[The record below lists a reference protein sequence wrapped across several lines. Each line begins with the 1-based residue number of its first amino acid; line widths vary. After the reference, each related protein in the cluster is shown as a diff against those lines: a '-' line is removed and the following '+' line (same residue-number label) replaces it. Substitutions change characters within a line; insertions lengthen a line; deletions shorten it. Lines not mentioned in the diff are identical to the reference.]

1 MNKVYAF
8 LTTAGLNDIMS
19 MKAIVERITYQTVQ
33 CSYFI
38 QAYCANQ
45 KFRKP
50 DLAMTLILTIYRFL
64 SRNEAAQ
71 ERVLLQGQDAR
82 AGL

>member
-1 MNKVYAF
+1 MNNVYTS
-8 LTTAGLNDIMS
+8 LTTAGLEAIES

-50 DLAMTLILTIYRFL
+50 DLAMTMILTIYRFL
-64 SRNEAAQ
+64 SRDEAA
-71 ERVLLQGQDAR
+71 EELVLHQSRDAR